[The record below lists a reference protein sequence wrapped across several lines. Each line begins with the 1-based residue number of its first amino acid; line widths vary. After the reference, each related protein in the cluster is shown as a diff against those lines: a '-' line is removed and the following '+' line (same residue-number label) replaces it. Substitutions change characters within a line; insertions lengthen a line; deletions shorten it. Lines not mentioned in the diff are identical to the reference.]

1 MSAFRLGWLAAAVSG
16 DSGGLVPQYALIY
29 GYFAVTIG
37 KLFFPT
43 ENETIS
49 LLLTLAEAT

>member
-43 ENETIS
+43 ESETIS